1 MTSTVFPANVIAII
15 EARAPSALPGVTIQT
30 VPLSSMSTGE
40 VVAILPVGWD
50 PVEPPQIGQ
59 RPNYEESSIQQYS
72 IMIQALVTDYSN
84 ENGINRHALLSRKVR
99 NMLVRDPVLR
109 EALSQLYCNEDGVVE
124 TFHRLRINNQ
134 RFLVNDGESDGTL
147 YMSVTDVHVF
157 TEVN

>member
-1 MTSTVFPANVIAII
+1 MSTVFPANVIAIL
-15 EARAPSALPGVTIQT
+15 EARASTLLTGVRVQT
-30 VPLSSMSTGE
+30 VPLSDLSAGE

-59 RPNYEESSIQQYS
+59 RPNWEEASIQQYS
-72 IMIQALVTDYSN
+72 IMIQALVSDYSN
-84 ENGINRHALLSRKVR
+84 ENGINRHALLSRRVR

-109 EALSQLYCNEDGVVE
+109 EALSQLYCNEDGVME

-134 RFLVNDGESDGTL
+134 RFLVNEGESDGTL
-147 YMSVTDVHVF
+147 YMSVTDVHVI

>member
-1 MTSTVFPANVIAII
+1 MSTVFPANVIAIL
-15 EARAPSALPGVTIQT
+15 EARASTLLAGVTVQT
-30 VPLSSMSTGE
+30 VPLSDMSVGQ

-59 RPNYEESSIQQYS
+59 RPNWEEASIQQYS
-72 IMIQALVTDYSN
+72 IMIQALVSDYSGGD
-84 ENGINRHALLSRKVR
+84 GINRHALLSRRVR

-109 EALSQLYCNEDGVVE
+109 EALSQLYCNEDGVME

-134 RFLVNDGESDGTL
+134 RFLVNEGESDGTL
-147 YMSVTDVHVF
+147 YMSVTDVHVI

>member
-1 MTSTVFPANVIAII
+1 MSTVFPANVIAVL
-15 EARAPSALPGVTIQT
+15 EARASTLLTGVRVQT
-30 VPLSSMSTGE
+30 VPLSDLSAGE

-59 RPNYEESSIQQYS
+59 RPNWEEASIQQYS
-72 IMIQALVTDYSN
+72 IMIQALVSDYSN
-84 ENGINRHALLSRKVR
+84 ENGINRHALLSRRVR

-109 EALSQLYCNEDGVVE
+109 EALSQLYCNEDGVME

-134 RFLVNDGESDGTL
+134 RFLVNEGESDGTL
-147 YMSVTDVHVF
+147 YMSVTDVHVI